1 MCSWAVSYWLGSPG
15 IAQLQLRHIF
25 PSHFTPRPHPDSGL
39 SFLVILCALPRMKEP
54 GRRLAWP
61 RTPALSLH
69 LPWSRAQL
77 TLLDAFPCG
86 AGAPLKQKML
96 VPSLSPSLTWLLRL
110 PASLA
115 SHPFST
121 PPTPDALPFSVFL
134 YQKFQAL
141 FLVPFPACSSPSCI
155 SG

>member
-1 MCSWAVSYWLGSPG
+1 MPSCS
-15 IAQLQLRHIF
+15 F
-25 PSHFTPRPHPDSGL
+25 ESHFTPRPHPDSGL

-96 VPSLSPSLTWLLRL
+96 VPSLSPSLTCLLRL
-110 PASLA
+110 PATLA

-121 PPTPDALPFSVFL
+121 PPTPDALPFSVFIRSS
-134 YQKFQAL
+134 KL
-141 FLVPFPACSSPSCI
+141 FSWFPSLRAVLPPASVAELSCSLVLFFRK
-155 SG
+155 GT